1 MMRIDSFGRSA
12 IFAAAVALGWIA
24 WLGIA
29 GLAMGVAIARALY
42 FVAATALYTGAL
54 APTPSRRM
62 STTLLVGAV
71 GLLLA
76 AVAGGGAELALG
88 LAIVLGTVRS
98 VFLHRASSA
107 RAVVVE
113 GVLLVGGLVF
123 ARFLASGTA
132 QPTAFALW
140 GFFLVQSCFFLVGG
154 IEVRR
159 ADGRHPDPFEE
170 AHARAIEVIE
180 RGAA

>member
-1 MMRIDSFGRSA
+1 MRIDSFGRSA
-12 IFAAAVALGWIA
+12 LFAAAIALGWIA
-24 WLGIA
+24 WLAIA

-54 APTPSRRM
+54 ATGPSRRI
-62 STTLLVGAV
+62 SATLLVAAV

-76 AVAGGGAELALG
+76 AFAGGGAELALG
-88 LAIVLGTVRS
+88 LAIVLGTARS
-98 VFLHRASSA
+98 VFLHRTSPA

-123 ARFLASGTA
+123 ARFLASGSA
-132 QPTAFALW
+132 QPTALALW

-180 RGAA
+180 RGIA